1 MRYFEINAEARGMR
15 GRFLSLL
22 GLVAACLLGA
32 AKAQAVEPDENANWL
47 QLKPLLFGERPI
59 QGHAVDV
66 LKLYVN
72 QRADDAAVV
81 PVMVRTYINQKPD
94 RYIKHIYVIID
105 ENPSPFGVKFTMTP
119 QSGRADI
126 ETRVRMESSSPI
138 RAIAEMNDGSLW
150 MDSAMVYGAGGC
162 SAPISGGPVDPSL
175 GKMRLSM
182 DNMLSEAG
190 EPVPAQLMIK
200 HPQIT
205 GMSTNV
211 ILEPHFVRQ
220 VNVYYSD
227 QLVMSAD
234 VDFTISENPVFRF
247 YFLPEDDGEL
257 RAEVVDSSDLRF
269 EQRIAVTTV
278 K

>member
-1 MRYFEINAEARGMR
+1 
-15 GRFLSLL
+15 L
-22 GLVAACLLGA
+22 GGHAAD
-32 AKAQAVEPDENANWL
+32 PDENANWL
-47 QLKPLLFGERPI
+47 QLKPLLFGEQTI
-59 QGHAVDV
+59 HGHATDV
-66 LKLYVN
+66 LQLFVS

-94 RYIKHIYVIID
+94 RYIKHMYLIID

-119 QSGRADI
+119 LSGRADV

-150 MDSAMVYGAGGC
+150 MDSAIVYGAGGC
-162 SAPISGGPVDPSL
+162 SAPVSGGEADSSL
-175 GKMRLSM
+175 GKMRLSAE
-182 DNMLSEAG
+182 NILVHAG
-190 EPVPAQLMIK
+190 EPLPAQLMIK

-211 ILEPHFVRQ
+211 VLEPHFVRQ
-220 VNVYYSD
+220 VNVYYAD

-247 YFLPEDDGEL
+247 YFVPESDGEL
-257 RAEVVDSSDLRF
+257 RAEVIDSNDLRF
-269 EQRIAVTTV
+269 EQRIAVETV

>member
-1 MRYFEINAEARGMR
+1 MRYFATYAGARGMR

-22 GLVAACLLGA
+22 ALVAACLLGA
-32 AKAQAVEPDENANWL
+32 AKAHAVEPDENANWL